1 MWDLALAC
9 RAFYAGDWGRR
20 GGSDLLAIRLML
32 GFGGLLGAE
41 RSAEGVVV
49 NGRGGPSR
57 AGSTGKGNR
66 ISI

>member
-1 MWDLALAC
+1 
-9 RAFYAGDWGRR
+9 
-20 GGSDLLAIRLML
+20 ML